1 MNMTVDNGNEES
13 FDKVIDVRGLYC
25 PEPVFR
31 TKIEIEKLGIGSKLK
46 IIADDPESE
55 EDITRWAEKTGHNLL
70 SVQKKDN
77 ELGNTPL
84 HELSSYSNENIK
96 FYAKL
101 EWYNPFGSVKDR
113 AAYWMVKDAEK
124 KGSLVKDKSIIIEPT
139 SGNTGIA
146 LAGIASSMGYKVEIV
161 IPEKVSAETKRILRN
176 LGATLHETSDDLC
189 PRVGAGTDQSI
200 ALATAIAKPRSDI
213 YYMPNQYENES
224 NFLAHYESTGPEIW
238 EQSNGQVTHFFT
250 GCGTGGTITGTG
262 TFLKEKNENLKVIA
276 IQAQQNHLLQGLRNF
291 EESSMPNLFK
301 RREGIVDDWMTAT
314 NQDSF
319 NAVKELLEKEGL
331 FVGPSS
337 GSVMSSMLK
346 YSKKI
351 DKGVIVGIFAD
362 DGRKF
367 KSLYKEQNVFAENE
381 YVSALEKL
389 PELYIKY

>member
-1 MNMTVDNGNEES
+1 MTSIIG
-13 FDKVIDVRGLYC
+13 
-25 PEPVFR
+25 PEILQR
-31 TKIEIEKLGIGSKLK
+31 I
-46 IIADDPESE
+46 
-55 EDITRWAEKTGHNLL
+55 
-70 SVQKKDN
+70 
-77 ELGNTPL
+77 GNTPL
-84 HELSSYSNENIK
+84 YELSSYSNENIK

-124 KGSLVKDKSIIIEPT
+124 KGLLVKNKSIIIEPT

-146 LAGIASSMGYKVEIV
+146 LTGIASSMGYKVEIV
-161 IPEKVSAETKRILRN
+161 IPEKVSEETKKILRN
-176 LGATLHETSDDLC
+176 LGASLHETSDDLC

-238 EQSNGQVTHFFT
+238 EQTNGKVTHFFT

-262 TFLKEKNENLKVIA
+262 TFLKEKNKNMKVIA

-291 EESSMPNLFK
+291 EESSMPDLFK
-301 RREGIVDDWMTAT
+301 RRETIVDQWMTAT
-314 NQDSF
+314 NQESF
-319 NAVKELLEKEGL
+319 DAVKDLLKKEGL

-346 YSKKI
+346 FSKEI

-367 KSLYKEQNVFAENE
+367 KSLYKEQNVVAESD

-389 PELYIKY
+389 PELYIKP

>member
-1 MNMTVDNGNEES
+1 MTSIIG
-13 FDKVIDVRGLYC
+13 
-25 PEPVFR
+25 PEILQR
-31 TKIEIEKLGIGSKLK
+31 I
-46 IIADDPESE
+46 
-55 EDITRWAEKTGHNLL
+55 
-70 SVQKKDN
+70 
-77 ELGNTPL
+77 GNTPL
-84 HELSSYSNENIK
+84 YELSSYSNENIK

-101 EWYNPFGSVKDR
+101 EWYNTFGSVKDR

-124 KGSLVKDKSIIIEPT
+124 KGLLVKNKSIIIEPT

-146 LAGIASSMGYKVEIV
+146 LTGIASSMGYKVEIV
-161 IPEKVSAETKRILRN
+161 IPEKVSEETKKILRN
-176 LGATLHETSDDLC
+176 LGASLHETSDDLC

-238 EQSNGQVTHFFT
+238 EQTNGKVTHFFT

-262 TFLKEKNENLKVIA
+262 TFLKEKNKNMKIIA

-301 RREGIVDDWMTAT
+301 RRETIVDQWMTAT
-314 NQDSF
+314 NQESF
-319 NAVKELLEKEGL
+319 DAVKDLLKKEGL

-346 YSKKI
+346 FSKEI

-367 KSLYKEQNVFAENE
+367 RSLYKEQNVLAESD

-389 PELYIKY
+389 PELFIKP

>member
-1 MNMTVDNGNEES
+1 MTSIIG
-13 FDKVIDVRGLYC
+13 
-25 PEPVFR
+25 PEILQR
-31 TKIEIEKLGIGSKLK
+31 I
-46 IIADDPESE
+46 
-55 EDITRWAEKTGHNLL
+55 
-70 SVQKKDN
+70 
-77 ELGNTPL
+77 GNTPL
-84 HELSSYSNENIK
+84 HELSSYSSENIK

-113 AAYWMVKDAEK
+113 AAYWMIKDAEK
-124 KGSLVKDKSIIIEPT
+124 KGSLIKDKSIIIEPT

-146 LAGIASSMGYKVEIV
+146 LAGIAASMGYKVEIV

-337 GSVMSSMLK
+337 GSVMSCMLK

-351 DKGVIVGIFAD
+351 DKGVVVGIFAD

-367 KSLYKEQNVFAENE
+367 KSLYKEQNVVTEND

>member
-1 MNMTVDNGNEES
+1 MTSIIG
-13 FDKVIDVRGLYC
+13 
-25 PEPVFR
+25 PEILQR
-31 TKIEIEKLGIGSKLK
+31 I
-46 IIADDPESE
+46 
-55 EDITRWAEKTGHNLL
+55 
-70 SVQKKDN
+70 
-77 ELGNTPL
+77 GNTPL
-84 HELSSYSNENIK
+84 YELSSYSNENIK

-124 KGSLVKDKSIIIEPT
+124 KGLLVKNKSIIIEPT

-146 LAGIASSMGYKVEIV
+146 LTGIASSMGYKVEIV
-161 IPEKVSAETKRILRN
+161 IPEKVSEETKKILRN
-176 LGATLHETSDDLC
+176 LGASLHETSDDLC

-238 EQSNGQVTHFFT
+238 EQTNGKVTHFFT

-262 TFLKEKNENLKVIA
+262 TFLKEKNKNMKVIA

-301 RREGIVDDWMTAT
+301 RRETIVDQWMTAT
-314 NQDSF
+314 NQESF
-319 NAVKELLEKEGL
+319 DAVKDLLKKEGL

-346 YSKKI
+346 FSKEI

-367 KSLYKEQNVFAENE
+367 KSLYKEQNVLEE
-381 YVSALEKL
+381 SDYVSALEKL
-389 PELYIKY
+389 PELYIKP

>member
-1 MNMTVDNGNEES
+1 MTSIIG
-13 FDKVIDVRGLYC
+13 
-25 PEPVFR
+25 PE
-31 TKIEIEKLGIGSKLK
+31 I
-46 IIADDPESE
+46 
-55 EDITRWAEKTGHNLL
+55 
-70 SVQKKDN
+70 VQRI
-77 ELGNTPL
+77 GNTPL
-84 HELSSYSNENIK
+84 YELSSYSNENIK

-101 EWYNPFGSVKDR
+101 EWHNPFGSVKDR
-113 AAYWMVKDAEK
+113 AAYWMIKDAEK
-124 KGSLVKDKSIIIEPT
+124 KGSLVKNKSIIIEPT

-161 IPEKVSAETKRILRN
+161 IPEKVSEETKGILRN
-176 LGATLHETSDDLC
+176 LGAALHETSDDLC

-200 ALATAIAKPRSDI
+200 ALATAIAKPRSDV
-213 YYMPNQYENES
+213 YYMPNQYENDS

-238 EQSNGQVTHFFT
+238 EQTNGKVTHFFT

-262 TFLKEKNENLKVIA
+262 TFLKEKNKDIKVIA

-301 RREGIVDDWMTAT
+301 RREAIVDKWMTAT
-314 NQDSF
+314 NKESF
-319 NAVKELLEKEGL
+319 NEVKHLLRKEGL

-346 YSKKI
+346 FSKEI

-367 KSLYKEQNVFAENE
+367 RSLYKEQNVLVERD
-381 YVSALEKL
+381 YVTALGKL
-389 PELYIKY
+389 PELYIKS

>member
-1 MNMTVDNGNEES
+1 MTSIIG
-13 FDKVIDVRGLYC
+13 
-25 PEPVFR
+25 PEILQR
-31 TKIEIEKLGIGSKLK
+31 I
-46 IIADDPESE
+46 
-55 EDITRWAEKTGHNLL
+55 
-70 SVQKKDN
+70 
-77 ELGNTPL
+77 GNTPL
-84 HELSSYSNENIK
+84 QELSSYSTENIK

-113 AAYWMVKDAEK
+113 AAYWMIKDAEK

-213 YYMPNQYENES
+213 YYMPNQYENDS

-337 GSVMSSMLK
+337 GSVMSCMLK

-367 KSLYKEQNVFAENE
+367 KSLYKEQNVVTEND

>member
-1 MNMTVDNGNEES
+1 MTSIIG
-13 FDKVIDVRGLYC
+13 
-25 PEPVFR
+25 PEILQR
-31 TKIEIEKLGIGSKLK
+31 I
-46 IIADDPESE
+46 
-55 EDITRWAEKTGHNLL
+55 
-70 SVQKKDN
+70 
-77 ELGNTPL
+77 GNTPL
-84 HELSSYSNENIK
+84 YDLSSYSNENIK

-124 KGSLVKDKSIIIEPT
+124 KGLLVKNKSIIIEPT

-146 LAGIASSMGYKVEIV
+146 LTGIASSMGYKVEIV
-161 IPEKVSAETKRILRN
+161 IPEKVSEETKKILRN
-176 LGATLHETSDDLC
+176 LGASLHETSDDLC

-238 EQSNGQVTHFFT
+238 EQTNGKVTHFFT

-262 TFLKEKNENLKVIA
+262 TFLKEKNKNMKVIA

-301 RREGIVDDWMTAT
+301 RRETIVDQWMTAT
-314 NQDSF
+314 NQESF
-319 NAVKELLEKEGL
+319 DAVKDLLKKEGL

-346 YSKKI
+346 FSKEI

-367 KSLYKEQNVFAENE
+367 KSLYKEQNVLAESD

-389 PELYIKY
+389 PELYIKS

>member
-1 MNMTVDNGNEES
+1 MTSIIG
-13 FDKVIDVRGLYC
+13 
-25 PEPVFR
+25 PEILQR
-31 TKIEIEKLGIGSKLK
+31 I
-46 IIADDPESE
+46 
-55 EDITRWAEKTGHNLL
+55 
-70 SVQKKDN
+70 
-77 ELGNTPL
+77 GNTPL
-84 HELSSYSNENIK
+84 HELSSYSSENIK

-113 AAYWMVKDAEK
+113 AAYWMIKDAEK

-146 LAGIASSMGYKVEIV
+146 LAGIAASMGYKVEIV

-337 GSVMSSMLK
+337 GSVMSCMLK

-351 DKGVIVGIFAD
+351 DRGVIVGIFAD

-367 KSLYKEQNVFAENE
+367 KSLYKEQNVVTEND

>member
-1 MNMTVDNGNEES
+1 MTSIIG
-13 FDKVIDVRGLYC
+13 
-25 PEPVFR
+25 PEILQR
-31 TKIEIEKLGIGSKLK
+31 I
-46 IIADDPESE
+46 
-55 EDITRWAEKTGHNLL
+55 
-70 SVQKKDN
+70 
-77 ELGNTPL
+77 GNTPL
-84 HELSSYSNENIK
+84 HELSSYSSENIK

-113 AAYWMVKDAEK
+113 AAYWMIKDAEK

-146 LAGIASSMGYKVEIV
+146 LAGIAASMGYKVEIV
-161 IPEKVSAETKRILRN
+161 IPDKVSAETKRILRN

-337 GSVMSSMLK
+337 GSVMSCMLR

-367 KSLYKEQNVFAENE
+367 KSLYKEQNVVTEND

>member
-1 MNMTVDNGNEES
+1 MTSIIG
-13 FDKVIDVRGLYC
+13 
-25 PEPVFR
+25 PEILQR
-31 TKIEIEKLGIGSKLK
+31 I
-46 IIADDPESE
+46 
-55 EDITRWAEKTGHNLL
+55 
-70 SVQKKDN
+70 
-77 ELGNTPL
+77 GNTPL
-84 HELSSYSNENIK
+84 HELSSYSSENIK

-113 AAYWMVKDAEK
+113 AAYWMIKDAEK

-337 GSVMSSMLK
+337 GSVMSCMLK

-367 KSLYKEQNVFAENE
+367 KSLYKEQNVVAEND
-381 YVSALEKL
+381 YVTALEKL
-389 PELYIKY
+389 PKLYIKY